1 MQFTSAD
8 MDMAVFR
15 DGRMVPVRAIGEIH
29 VRHTVGHIP
38 TIRDY
43 LEQMAM
49 KPWMYEPGDGR
60 YVLAIS
66 ANTSWIM

>member
-1 MQFTSAD
+1 
-8 MDMAVFR
+8 MAVSR
-15 DGRMVPVRAIGEIH
+15 ECRMVPVRAIGEVH

-49 KPWMYEPGDGR
+49 KPWMYGTGDGR
-60 YVLAIS
+60 YELCDIREKQLDYVKAS
-66 ANTSWIM
+66 ATK